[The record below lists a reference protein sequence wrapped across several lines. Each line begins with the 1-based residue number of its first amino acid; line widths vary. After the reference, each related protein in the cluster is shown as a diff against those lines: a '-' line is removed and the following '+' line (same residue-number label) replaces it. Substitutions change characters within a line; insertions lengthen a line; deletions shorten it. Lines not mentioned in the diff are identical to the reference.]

1 MFSLMYSPVVVAGS
15 NTHHSNCL
23 FKFIFTIQPSF
34 YEMAKKQ
41 QQQPRGK
48 KSVRAVVRA
57 PTSISAR
64 KTTPSGG
71 LRQEAMIAEVTAPN
85 GSFTLHCG
93 DIPWLKGVAGSYQK
107 WNLSGVRVWF
117 EPRVST
123 ATNGTMHLAFLK
135 DFQDLIPKTV
145 AQISTVSGA
154 SRAAVWD
161 KQSLQVP
168 TGKAME
174 YCSPSSF
181 PLMDLSDRNDRAIG
195 RIAWVADMDPGF
207 FPANGTAVAGRIY
220 MSYTPVLTGPIDPSL
235 QLD

>member
-23 FKFIFTIQPSF
+23 FKFIYIIQPLSCA
-34 YEMAKKQ
+34 MAKKQ
-41 QQQPRGK
+41 QQQRAK
-48 KSVRAVVRA
+48 KSARAVVRA

-64 KTTPSGG
+64 KTTPNGG
-71 LRQEAMIAEVTAPN
+71 PRQEVMIAEVTSPD
-85 GSFTLHCG
+85 GVFTLHCG
-93 DIPWLKGVAGSYQK
+93 NIPWLRGVAGSYQK
-107 WNLSGVRVWF
+107 WNLTGVRVWF

-123 ATNGTMHLAFLK
+123 ATNGTMHLAFLR

-145 AQISTVSGA
+145 GQISTVSGA

-161 KQSLQVP
+161 KQSLPVP

-174 YCSPSSF
+174 YCSLSSF

-207 FPANGTAVAGRIY
+207 FPSSGTAVAGRIY
-220 MSYTPVLTGPIDPSL
+220 MSYTPVLTGPIDPAL
-235 QLD
+235 QLE